1 MVKDELIKKARS
13 FGISETGFCSHQGKT
28 AVCCLFPY
36 YVKGEVSRISVY
48 ARGRDYHKVVR
59 EKMALLLADFDP
71 GAEIFSDIGP
81 HEDILIAQKCGL
93 GVKGMNGL
101 LINKNL
107 GSWFFIG
114 YALTSLDIE
123 PSEPS
128 FSECIGCGKC
138 ARACPGGAIG
148 EKFVPER
155 CASFLTQKKGELSP
169 DEEAI
174 IKRSGFIFGCDICQT
189 VCPMNAGK
197 GTCLPEFS
205 ENRILSLDENEL
217 SAISNREFMRRYSQY
232 AFSWRGRAPLLRNI
246 KLF

>member
-13 FGISETGFCSHQGKT
+13 LGISETGFCSHRGKT

-71 GAEIFSDIGP
+71 DAEIFSDIGP
-81 HEDILIAQKCGL
+81 PEDIPIAQKCGL

-123 PSEPS
+123 PSEPL
-128 FSECIGCGKC
+128 FSGCIGCGKC

-155 CASFLTQKKGELSP
+155 CASSLTQKKGELSP